1 MAGRSEEMGWKLL
14 GGVAAVGAGIAAR
27 KAVQVAWTKGTGKA
41 PPTNPEH
48 PDITL
53 GEALS
58 WAVMSGAV
66 VGVARMMASREA
78 AKRWRNATGALPPGF
93 DELS

>member
-1 MAGRSEEMGWKLL
+1 MAGKGDFGWKLL
-14 GGVAAVGAGIAAR
+14 VGVATLGAGMVAR
-27 KAVQVAWTKGTGKA
+27 TTLRQIWKASTGKE

-53 GEALS
+53 GEALG
-58 WAVMSGAV
+58 WAVLSGAV

-78 AKRWRNATGALPPGF
+78 AKRWRKTTGALPPGL
-93 DELS
+93 DDLA